1 MQRFKSIDIF
11 RGMCMAWMFLGHLI
25 GWWIQP
31 GFIWLE
37 SLAFSIFDPIGASGF
52 LFISGVSM
60 ALSFRYRMYRVEV
73 IKDLTYSRVKISYYL
88 RASLLLII
96 SLIYNLAIALTI
108 NDLSWIW
115 TWFVLMTA
123 AFSLL
128 IVWPLFKVS
137 KKTRIII
144 GSSIWFI
151 GQLIY
156 YILGPFKLQENLQ
169 GILYHIFY
177 NDFSQDPLIL
187 FFPFFLFGTIV
198 GDVISELKDNNNV
211 ETKRKEIKEKLL
223 IPMGVISIILVI
235 IGVLFKFPNFL
246 IRSSFSWLLY
256 SLGIILMVLLILI
269 ILEEYNVF
277 ETKKHYRL
285 FFYFSYYSFTVY
297 LGHNFLYFIFF
308 ESLNL
313 IHIWIASFL
322 TFIIFS
328 VILRLI
334 YKKWG
339 WKASLKAVLGKLSFR
354 FAGKIEEKINDIR
367 KKQETHPNLYRGK
380 VTS

>member
-60 ALSFRYRMYRVEV
+60 ALSYRNRMSRVEV
-73 IKDLTYSRVKISYYL
+73 PGDLTYSRVKISYYL
-88 RASLLLII
+88 RASLLLLI

-128 IVWPLFKVS
+128 IVWPLFRVS
-137 KKTRIII
+137 KNIRIII
-144 GSSIWFI
+144 GSSIWLI

-156 YILGPFKLQENLQ
+156 YILNPFKLQENLQ

-177 NDFSQDPLIL
+177 NDFSQDPLVL

-198 GDVISELKDNNNV
+198 GDVIHEIKDNKNI

-308 ESLNL
+308 ENLNL

-328 VILRLI
+328 VILRQI

-339 WKASLKAVLGKLSFR
+339 WKASLKVVLGKLSFR
-354 FAGKIEEKINDIR
+354 FAGKIEETINDMR
-367 KKQETHPNLYRGK
+367 KKARNSP
-380 VTS
+380 